1 MTPAPA
7 GVLRY
12 PMVSKRS
19 ISRVVFAMG
28 IAVAG
33 LIFATSGRAETRVD
47 LELLLAVDVSGSV
60 DHHEYALQIYG
71 LARAFRDETV
81 LAAIRR
87 AGPRGIAVAVVQ
99 WSGGHQQVRA
109 INWTHLNSE
118 GSLRRFS
125 NRLLL
130 MPRYLNDGD
139 TWIADAV
146 RFSMKEI
153 AHNGFYSPRQVIDVS
168 GDGGVESLGLTAWA
182 RDDAVVAGMVINGL
196 AIETDVPDLRYFF
209 RDNMIGGHGAFVMR
223 AVGYEEFADTMRR
236 KLIREIGDRPMAGL
250 QER

>member
-1 MTPAPA
+1 
-7 GVLRY
+7 
-12 PMVSKRS
+12 MVSKRS

-71 LARAFRDETV
+71 LVRAFRDETV

-153 AHNGFYSPRQVIDVS
+153 AHNGFYSPRQVIDSPRQVIDVS
-168 GDGGVESLGLTAWA
+168 GDGGVENLGLTAWA
-182 RDDAVVAGMVINGL
+182 RDDAVAAGMVINGL